1 MWGGSG
7 KFLGNENNMIKYIVY
22 FLFLI
27 KKRTLTLPSHNSTL
41 SQISYL
47 ELKPEIQN
55 FSHTE
60 GYF

>member
-22 FLFLI
+22 FFISI
-27 KKRTLTLPSHNSTL
+27 KETNTLSPRNSTL

-55 FSHTE
+55 FSHIE
-60 GYF
+60 DYF